1 MSVPLRPAPMSQR
14 IIAGAV
20 DTALIAMLCAAT
32 FLAPLLLR
40 GVVLPMWGVLTVML
54 GYSVLPLAF
63 FHRTLGMRLVGLE
76 LARKD
81 GHPVDLAN
89 VLFREL
95 LGRGFF
101 PAAYLFTLAASLV
114 ASFLRIGGTVAPPVV
129 AGVMTLASAAAV
141 SIALVGHLI
150 ALGRPDQRTLADL
163 IAGSF
168 VVLSP
173 ARPPPTDPE
182 ELAEWKAHRARVTR
196 NVVIVQVVLAA
207 SVLGLPWVLTSK
219 GGETSQQRIARLK
232 LENLEK
238 KFQASPASTSLAGD
252 LQREY
257 WARGRNADAEKVE
270 QQHLAA
276 LKTLQAGRE
285 TELRERFAAQPDREN
300 ASALLELLDRQG
312 RIDDAEVVYRQ
323 WLGDAPTASARAG
336 FGNWLATNGKTAAA
350 VVELERALAA
360 DPLVPFGHTLLGVS
374 LQRLGRLPE
383 AREHLELALLDD
395 PEDEDA
401 QGALAELEQAIGPL
415 PGPEKLA
422 LQRRLDGWR
431 RDAGTP

>member
-1 MSVPLRPAPMSQR
+1 MSVTLRPAPMSQR
-14 IIAGAV
+14 LLAGAV
-20 DTALIAMLCAAT
+20 DTALIAVLCAAT

-63 FHRTLGMRLVGLE
+63 FHRTLGMALFGLE

-101 PAAYLFTLAASLV
+101 PAAYLLTLAASLV
-114 ASFLRIGGTVAPPVV
+114 ASFLRVGGTVAPPVLT
-129 AGVMTLASAAAV
+129 GVLTLASAAAV
-141 SIALVGHLI
+141 SVALVGHLV

-168 VVLSP
+168 VVRSP
-173 ARPPPTDPE
+173 VRAPPTDAD
-182 ELAEWKAHRARVTR
+182 ELADWKAHRAAVTR
-196 NVVIVQVVLAA
+196 NVVLVQVGLAVSVLA
-207 SVLGLPWVLTSK
+207 LPWLLTSK

-232 LENLEK
+232 LESLEK
-238 KFQASPASTSLAGD
+238 KFEASPASASLAGD

-257 WARGRNADAEKVE
+257 WALGRNTDADQVE
-270 QQHLAA
+270 QRHLAA

-285 TELRERFAAQPDREN
+285 AELRERFAARPDREN

-312 RIDDAEVVYRQ
+312 RVDDAEVVYRQ

-336 FGNWLATNGKTAAA
+336 FGNWLATNGKTEAA
-350 VVELERALAA
+350 VVELERALAV

-401 QGALAELEQAIGPL
+401 REALTAVEQTIGAL
-415 PGPEKLA
+415 PGKEKLG
-422 LQRRLDGWR
+422 LQRRLDAWR